1 MLDFCLEGRRKEE
14 VEEEDRSREEEEA
27 GDRSRL
33 EVLPKVTRLI
43 LKAIV
48 GVKAWM
54 SKNQARINH

>member
-1 MLDFCLEGRRKEE
+1 MDDFCLVEG
-14 VEEEDRSREEEEA
+14 EEDERSKEEEE

-48 GVKAWM
+48 DVK
-54 SKNQARINH
+54 SLDEGRPS